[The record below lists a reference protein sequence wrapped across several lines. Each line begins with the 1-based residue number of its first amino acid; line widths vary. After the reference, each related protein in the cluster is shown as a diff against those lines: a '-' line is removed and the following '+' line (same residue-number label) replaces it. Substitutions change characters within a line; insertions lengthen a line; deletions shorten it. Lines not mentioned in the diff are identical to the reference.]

1 MRTASRPPGGIL
13 KYTDSNI
20 VSVITQKTTRA
31 YTHKFLR
38 CHSIC
43 QLFYSLGL
51 VAGRNDMP
59 GLALAAHINFTL
71 RHWHDFHS
79 LIHKI
84 MSFILPRLL
93 YCCLEHLSQEPVR
106 TWKRVQFTGM
116 RSHFWKACLTNSGII
131 NRSENI
137 TIYKIY
143 TRQIEIKFIA
153 FFFFLDFNLVM
164 DSNFH
169 TSEQLY
175 FLKKGLTSVLV

>member
-31 YTHKFLR
+31 YTHKFLH

-106 TWKRVQFTGM
+106 TWKRGSVYGNEK
-116 RSHFWKACLTNSGII
+116 S
-131 NRSENI
+131 
-137 TIYKIY
+137 
-143 TRQIEIKFIA
+143 
-153 FFFFLDFNLVM
+153 
-164 DSNFH
+164 
-169 TSEQLY
+169 
-175 FLKKGLTSVLV
+175 FLKSVSDK

>member
-106 TWKRVQFTGM
+106 TWKRG
-116 RSHFWKACLTNSGII
+116 SACLTNSGIF

-153 FFFFLDFNLVM
+153 FFFLDFNLVM

-175 FLKKGLTSVLV
+175 FLKKGLTSALV

>member
-31 YTHKFLR
+31 YTQKFLR

-79 LIHKI
+79 LINKI
-84 MSFILPRLL
+84 MSFILPRPL

-106 TWKRVQFTGM
+106 TWKRGSVYGNEK
-116 RSHFWKACLTNSGII
+116 S
-131 NRSENI
+131 
-137 TIYKIY
+137 
-143 TRQIEIKFIA
+143 
-153 FFFFLDFNLVM
+153 
-164 DSNFH
+164 
-169 TSEQLY
+169 
-175 FLKKGLTSVLV
+175 FLKSVSDK

>member
-106 TWKRVQFTGM
+106 TWKRGSVYGNETS
-116 RSHFWKACLTNSGII
+116 SHFWKACLTNSGIF

-153 FFFFLDFNLVM
+153 FFFWLQFSHGFEFPHQRTTLF
-164 DSNFH
+164 F
-169 TSEQLY
+169 E
-175 FLKKGLTSVLV
+175 KKV